1 MGKRRPLL
9 AYVSA
14 VLRPL
19 SKTRPAAH
27 LPSGRL
33 SSKPGKND
41 TLSTI
46 PGYPVSKGTGIQ
58 RKTRLPRSHR
68 PHSLRGSGKD

>member
-1 MGKRRPLL
+1 MEKRRPLL

-14 VLRPL
+14 VLSPL

-27 LPSGRL
+27 LLSGRL

-46 PGYPVSKGTGIQ
+46 PGYPVTKGTGIQ
-58 RKTRLPRSHR
+58 RRAWLPRSHR
-68 PHSLRGSGKD
+68 PPSLRGGGND